1 MWLGFSPLSCSWI
14 SQLISKLTVK
24 NSIIQKLYVWRVYLT
39 KIGHTKIGVCSYSIK
54 IGLRNCPVIQD
65 EKKWIPL
72 GLILRPQS
80 CLTTKLFPFWVLSL
94 FSTFA
99 LSSRISTYGFLDIV
113 ALLCLTVINE
123 KNDRQATLTFEWPWY
138 LLWFSV
144 CVHTLLIDFKI
155 LFSDW
160 SKEFCP
166 LQMNQ
171 PEVCIWAEISCGNTL
186 VCKKSQLSHFSSE
199 TSPPAPECTFLNQN
213 NILNSGK
220 AQRYS

>member
-1 MWLGFSPLSCSWI
+1 MIKHWQGWWFLRI
-14 SQLISKLTVK
+14 Y
-24 NSIIQKLYVWRVYLT
+24 SIIQKLYVFKVYLT
-39 KIGHTKIGVCSYSIK
+39 KIGHTKIGVCSYSVK

-65 EKKWIPL
+65 GIKWIPL

-160 SKEFCP
+160 SKEFC
-166 LQMNQ
+166 
-171 PEVCIWAEISCGNTL
+171 T
-186 VCKKSQLSHFSSE
+186 
-199 TSPPAPECTFLNQN
+199 
-213 NILNSGK
+213 
-220 AQRYS
+220 

>member
-1 MWLGFSPLSCSWI
+1 MI
-14 SQLISKLTVK
+14 RLTVFKIEPEVVIRVFTFELSLDFTTNQQIYCQKFHHSNAVCLESLLDK
-24 NSIIQKLYVWRVYLT
+24 NWAYKNWD
-39 KIGHTKIGVCSYSIK
+39 CSYSVK

-65 EKKWIPL
+65 GKKWIPL

-113 ALLCLTVINE
+113 ALLCLSVINE
-123 KNDRQATLTFEWPWY
+123 KNDRQATLAFEWPWY

-160 SKEFCP
+160 SKEFC
-166 LQMNQ
+166 
-171 PEVCIWAEISCGNTL
+171 T
-186 VCKKSQLSHFSSE
+186 
-199 TSPPAPECTFLNQN
+199 
-213 NILNSGK
+213 
-220 AQRYS
+220 